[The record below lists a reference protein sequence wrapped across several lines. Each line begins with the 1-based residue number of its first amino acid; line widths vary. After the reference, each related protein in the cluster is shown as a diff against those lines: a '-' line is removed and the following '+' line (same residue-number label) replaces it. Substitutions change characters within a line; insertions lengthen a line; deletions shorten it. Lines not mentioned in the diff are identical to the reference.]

1 MKLQATDFPTLSF
14 NGGNVALKT
23 VTLTNVGGP
32 GSPKT
37 MQDKKRCGKVTY
49 TNNVSD
55 VQIDVATTRAG
66 DYTAANIFAREH
78 LDMLAAAGI
87 TYTLA

>member
-1 MKLQATDFPTLSF
+1 M
-14 NGGNVALKT
+14 ALKT

-37 MQDKKRCGKVTY
+37 MQDKKRRGKVTY
-49 TNNVSD
+49 TDNVSD

-66 DYTAANIFAREH
+66 DHSAENIFAREH
-78 LDMLAAAGI
+78 LDMLAGAGI